1 MIERSAISH
10 RMFGPDAYAI
20 AEGSYHLRLFA
31 KKGNL
36 RHCYLLYADRA
47 CPTTPLDLTKVE
59 MTKEFSTLY
68 QDIFGYALL
77 DSFSRLDYCF
87 ELVDDDE
94 DVYYIGSEF
103 RSSLSL
109 DHLGDR
115 LVDNREEF
123 FAYPCSRRDEILTLP
138 DWFKKA
144 AIYNIFPD
152 SFASG
157 KRKIA
162 PRAPIPYGE
171 KRIPCESRLG
181 GTIRGIDDNL
191 DYIASLGMTCLYL
204 NPIFAAESYHK
215 YNTIDY
221 QHVDPNFGSDEDFRQ
236 LVKHAH
242 AKGIRVILDG
252 VFNHCGWNFFAFR
265 DVMENGKDSPYLDWF
280 YEIKFPL
287 FDEEGKPRYRC
298 FAYEKSMPKMNTS
311 NPEVQAY
318 FNAIGIRWIRDFGAD
333 GWRLDVCDEINQSF
347 WRSFRSAV
355 KAAKSDAVLIGE
367 IWGNAESWLRG
378 DLLDSAMD
386 YDFTRDCREYFA
398 FARIGADEFYT
409 RIAQLL
415 TRYSEEA
422 VRGQLN
428 LLDSHDV
435 SRFFSYCQGDRER
448 YHQAL
453 AFLYLFPGVPSLFYG
468 DEKLMEGVYEDEY
481 RHPMAWSDKTV
492 LARLLKKLIGIRN
505 AMLRENAAIRLLP
518 YEELDGLFGME
529 YQGTETIWE
538 IFFNNT
544 SHSIPL
550 PDSASLQR
558 FKRLLGAGD
567 DGGLLAPKGYCVIA
581 RKK

>member
-1 MIERSAISH
+1 
-10 RMFGPDAYAI
+10 MFGPDAYAI

>member
-10 RMFGPDAYAI
+10 RMFSPDAYAI
-20 AEGSYHLRLFA
+20 KEGSFHLRLFA

-36 RHCYLLYADRA
+36 KHCYLLYADRA
-47 CPTTPLDLTKVE
+47 CPNTPLDLTKVE

-68 QDIFGYALL
+68 QDIFGYELL
-77 DSFSRLDYCF
+77 NSFSRLDYCF
-87 ELVDDDE
+87 ELVDEDE

-103 RSSLSL
+103 RSNLSL

-115 LVDNREEF
+115 VIDNREEF
-123 FAYPCSRRDEILTLP
+123 FAYPCSRRDEILALP
-138 DWFKKA
+138 NWFKRA
-144 AIYNIFPD
+144 TVYNIFPD
-152 SFASG
+152 SFASD
-157 KRKIA
+157 KRKIM
-162 PRAPIPYGE
+162 PHSSIPYGD
-171 KRIPCESRLG
+171 KKIPCESHLG
-181 GTIRGIDDNL
+181 GTIKGIDENL

-215 YNTIDY
+215 YNTVDY
-221 QHVDPNFGSDEDFRQ
+221 QHIDPNFGSDEDFRL
-236 LVKHAH
+236 LVEHAH
-242 AKGIRVILDG
+242 ARGMRVILDG

-265 DVMENGKDSPYLDWF
+265 DVMEKGKESAYLDWF

-318 FNAIGIRWIRDFGAD
+318 FNAIGVRWVRDFGAD

-347 WRSFRSAV
+347 WRSFRAAV
-355 KAAKSDAVLIGE
+355 KAVKSDAVLIGE

-398 FARIGADEFYT
+398 FARIGAGEFYT
-409 RIAQLL
+409 RVAQLL
-415 TRYSEEA
+415 TRYPEEA

-435 SRFFSYCQGDRER
+435 SRFLSYCRGDRER

-468 DEKLMEGVYEDEY
+468 DEKLMEGIYENEY
-481 RHPMAWSDKTV
+481 RHPMAWTDKSV
-492 LARLLKKLIGIRN
+492 LDRLLKKLIGIREKI
-505 AMLRENAAIRLLP
+505 LDDQAAIQLLP
-518 YEELDGLFGME
+518 YEELAGLFGME
-529 YQGTETIWE
+529 YQGEQNVWQ

-544 SHSIPL
+544 DHSIPL
-550 PDSASLQR
+550 PQGGKEAVVE
-558 FKRLLGAGD
+558 RLLGAGD
-567 DGGLLAPKGYCVIA
+567 EKGLLAPKGFCVLL
-581 RKK
+581 KKK